1 MEENK
6 NLQILNNL
14 ETSSSTCDIEIDD
27 KLLINGIEN
36 TQDLRDCLAN
46 IEQELQQIGQLTVED
61 CINNGD
67 KIADLANEIE
77 QCDGILEG
85 MENMLV
91 NFLGD
96 LGKIS
101 GDMKHLKEQSIE
113 INQQLNNHQ
122 RVRAELSQFVDDMV
136 VPHSMIKIITE
147 KDVNSTEFLE
157 QLHELQH
164 KLQFIKTQ
172 QFKDAKS
179 VGDVRDVVENLKY
192 KALEKIREWL
202 LLRISLFRKP
212 LTNYQIP
219 QNALLKNRFFYEFLL
234 GNDRQVAYEIKDEY
248 VDTTSKMFFTYFKA
262 YVTRLFKLL

>member
-14 ETSSSTCDIEIDD
+14 ETTTNSSDIEIDD

-219 QNALLKNRFFYEFLL
+219 QNALLKNRFFLIF
-234 GNDRQVAYEIKDEY
+234 
-248 VDTTSKMFFTYFKA
+248 
-262 YVTRLFKLL
+262 